1 MTSRRVEPQPTAF
14 SPQPFVRR
22 LLIAGVSCRAA
33 AESAARAGFEVIALD
48 AFGDLDQHPSVQA
61 LSVPRDFE
69 TPFSAAAAARAAR
82 SIESDAVMYLSSFE
96 NHPKAVGSIGSG
108 RELWGNPPSVLQRV
122 RDPFEVARALRKRD
136 HAVLSLRMTAARTG
150 RWLLKPVLSGGG
162 RRVRVWQPGRRVPR
176 GCYLQEFVD
185 GTPGSIVFVAARGR
199 AVPIGVSRQLVGE
212 DAFGAAGFQYCGNIL
227 AAGGDAQFVRD
238 RALVRR
244 AAELAGAIAEEFE
257 LVGVNGIDFVA
268 RDGVPYAI
276 EVNPRWT
283 ASMELVERAYGLSVF
298 AAHAAA
304 CVSGVVPASGDFD
317 LGRARRGVQA
327 FGKAI
332 VFARHD
338 VVIGDRWPVIGDQWP
353 VIGDRLRDIPHPG
366 ERIAA
371 GRPICTVLATGR
383 DALDCHAA
391 LVERAGR
398 VYADLAAPN
407 LRVRL
412 EAIS

>member
-1 MTSRRVEPQPTAF
+1 MKRV
-14 SPQPFVRR
+14 
-22 LLIAGVSCRAA
+22 LMAGVSCRAA
-33 AESAARAGFEVIALD
+33 AESAARAGFEVTALD
-48 AFGDLDQHPSVQA
+48 AFGDLDQHPSVKA
-61 LSVPRDFE
+61 LSVPRDFGARF
-69 TPFSAAAAARAAR
+69 TAAAAARAAR
-82 SIESDAVMYLSSFE
+82 SIESEAVMYLSSFE
-96 NHPKAVGSIGSG
+96 NHPKAVGSLGSG

-122 RDPFEVARALRKRD
+122 RDPFEVARALRKRG
-136 HAVLSLRMTAARTG
+136 HAVPSIRMAPARTG

-227 AAGGDAQFVRD
+227 AAAGDAQFARD
-238 RALVRR
+238 RALVRG

-268 RDGVPYAI
+268 RAGVPYAI

-304 CVSGVVPASGDFD
+304 CINGVLPASGDFD
-317 LGRARRGVQA
+317 LSKARRRVQA

-338 VVIGDRWPVIGDQWP
+338 VTVGDTREWIDLG
-353 VIGDRLRDIPHPG
+353 IRDVPHPR
-366 ERIAA
+366 EKIAA
-371 GRPICTVLATGR
+371 GRPVCTVLAAGR
-383 DALDCHAA
+383 DALDCYAA

-398 VYADLAAPN
+398 VYADLAT
-407 LRVRL
+407 R
-412 EAIS
+412 

>member
-1 MTSRRVEPQPTAF
+1 MLRATSRRADVTNPK
-14 SPQPFVRR
+14 R
-22 LLIAGVSCRAA
+22 LLIVGVSTRAA
-33 AESAARAGFEVIALD
+33 AESAARAGYRVTALD
-48 AFGDLDQHPSVQA
+48 AFGDLDQHPAVCA
-61 LSVPRDFE
+61 LSLPRDFDRR
-69 TPFSAAAAARAAR
+69 FSATAAARAAR
-82 SIESDAVMYLSSFE
+82 SIEAEAVMYASSFE
-96 NHPKAVGSIGSG
+96 NHPKAVGSLGAG
-108 RELWGNPPSVLQRV
+108 RDLWGNPPSVLQRV
-122 RDPFEVARALRKRD
+122 RDPFEVARALRKRGY
-136 HAVLSLRMTAARTG
+136 AVPSIRMAPARTG

-185 GTPGSIVFVAARGR
+185 GTPGSIVFLAARGR

-227 AAGGDAQFVRD
+227 GAEGDAQFARD

-244 AAELAGAIAEEFE
+244 AAELARAIAEEFE

-304 CVSGVVPASGDFD
+304 CVNGVLPGSGDFD
-317 LGRARRGVQA
+317 LGTARRGVQA

-338 VVIGDRWPVIGDQWP
+338 VIVGDTRRWLPPTTGHRPPTTAI
-353 VIGDRLRDIPHPG
+353 RDVPHPG
-366 ERIAA
+366 EQIQA
-371 GRPICTVLATGR
+371 GRPICTVFATGR

-391 LVERAGR
+391 LVERARR
-398 VYADLAAPN
+398 VYADLQRAFVVQA
-407 LRVRL
+407 LRPASRR
-412 EAIS
+412 A

>member
-1 MTSRRVEPQPTAF
+1 MKRI
-14 SPQPFVRR
+14 
-22 LLIAGVSCRAA
+22 LIAGVSCRAA
-33 AESAARAGFEVIALD
+33 AESAARAGFEVTAID
-48 AFGDLDQHPSVQA
+48 AFGDLDQHPSVKA
-61 LSVPRDFE
+61 LSVPRDFGARF
-69 TPFSAAAAARAAR
+69 TAAAAARAAR
-82 SIESDAVMYLSSFE
+82 SIGSEAVMYLSSFE
-96 NHPKAVGSIGSG
+96 NHPKAVGSLGSG

-122 RDPFEVARALRKRD
+122 RDPFEVARALRKRG
-136 HAVLSLRMTAARTG
+136 HAVPSIRVAPARTG

-212 DAFGAAGFQYCGNIL
+212 AAFGAAGFQYCGNIL
-227 AAGGDAQFVRD
+227 AAAGDAQFARD
-238 RALVRR
+238 RALVRG

-304 CVSGVVPASGDFD
+304 CVNGVLPASGDFD
-317 LGRARRGVQA
+317 FGKARRGAQA

-332 VFARHD
+332 VFARRD
-338 VVIGDRWPVIGDQWP
+338 VVIGDRWSVVGDPWSVIGDQLP
-353 VIGDRLRDIPHPG
+353 TTDHRPLTTVRDVPHPR
-366 ERIAA
+366 EKIAA
-371 GRPICTVLATGR
+371 GRPVCTVLAAGR

-398 VYADLAAPN
+398 VYRDLATPS
-407 LRVRL
+407 LRVRR
-412 EAIS
+412 A